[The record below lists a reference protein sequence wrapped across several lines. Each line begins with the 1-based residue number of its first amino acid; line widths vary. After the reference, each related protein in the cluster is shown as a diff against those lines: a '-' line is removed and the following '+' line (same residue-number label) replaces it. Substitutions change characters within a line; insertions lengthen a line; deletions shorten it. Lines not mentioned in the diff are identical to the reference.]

1 MMKTKY
7 YIIFFFGSMMLFS
20 CTQKE
25 LSVKDYLA
33 WVNNPEN
40 GLKVSKEIKDYKI
53 ELFYKPAEYVAINE
67 QKTTEID
74 TALFYQRI
82 REIKDFQYYTL
93 KIESLKGT
101 EMMRTNIASEHE
113 YSQRLQYFSDLVQ
126 YDLVLEE
133 NNDTLTC
140 QLFHFERNYGVAPYN
155 NIVLG
160 FPKPTQENAKTLVF
174 NDQILGIGK
183 IKLKIE
189 KENIDN
195 IPNIILN

>member
-1 MMKTKY
+1 MKTKY

-20 CTQKE
+20 CAQKE

-53 ELFYKPAEYVAINE
+53 ELFYKPAEYIAINE

-82 REIKDFQYYTL
+82 KEIKDFQYYTL

-126 YDLVLEE
+126 YDLSLEE

-174 NDQILGIGK
+174 NDQMLGIGK

>member
-1 MMKTKY
+1 MKTKY
-7 YIIFFFGSMMLFS
+7 YILFFLCSTMLFS

-53 ELFYKPAEYVAINE
+53 ELFYKPAEYIAINE

-82 REIKDFQYYTL
+82 KEIKDFQYYTL

-101 EMMRTNIASEHE
+101 EMMRTNISSEHE

-126 YDLVLEE
+126 YDLLLEE

>member
-1 MMKTKY
+1 MKTKY
-7 YIIFFFGSMMLFS
+7 YIIFFWSSMMLLS

-25 LSVKDYLA
+25 LNVKDYLA

-40 GLKVSKEIKDYKI
+40 GLKVSKEIKEYKI
-53 ELFYKPAEYVAINE
+53 ELFYKPVEYIAINE

-74 TALFYQRI
+74 TALFFQRI
-82 REIKDFQYYTL
+82 KEIKDFQYYTL

-101 EMMRTNIASEHE
+101 EMMRTNISSEHE

-126 YDLVLEE
+126 YDLLLEE

-174 NDQILGIGK
+174 NDQLLGIGK

>member
-1 MMKTKY
+1 MKTKY

-53 ELFYKPAEYVAINE
+53 ELFYKPAEYIAINE

-82 REIKDFQYYTL
+82 KEIKDFQYYTL

-101 EMMRTNIASEHE
+101 EMMRTNISSEHE

-126 YDLVLEE
+126 YDLSLEE
-133 NNDTLTC
+133 NNDTLSC

>member
-1 MMKTKY
+1 MRKIKY

-20 CTQKE
+20 CAQKE

-40 GLKVSKEIKDYKI
+40 GLKVSKEIKEYKI
-53 ELFYKPAEYVAINE
+53 ELFYKPAEYIAINE

-74 TALFYQRI
+74 TALFFQRI
-82 REIKDFQYYTL
+82 KEIKDFQYYTL

-126 YDLVLEE
+126 YDLLLEE

-174 NDQILGIGK
+174 NDQMLGIGK

-189 KENIDN
+189 KDNIDN

>member
-1 MMKTKY
+1 
-7 YIIFFFGSMMLFS
+7 MMLLS

-40 GLKVSKEIKDYKI
+40 GLKVSKEIKEYKI
-53 ELFYKPAEYVAINE
+53 ELFYKPVEYIAINE

-74 TALFYQRI
+74 TALFFQRI
-82 REIKDFQYYTL
+82 KEIKDFQYYTL

-126 YDLVLEE
+126 YDLSLEE
-133 NNDTLTC
+133 NNDTLSC

-174 NDQILGIGK
+174 NDQMLGIGK

-189 KENIDN
+189 KEKIDN

>member
-1 MMKTKY
+1 MKTKY

-53 ELFYKPAEYVAINE
+53 ELFYKPAEYIAINE

-74 TALFYQRI
+74 TTLFYQRI
-82 REIKDFQYYTL
+82 KEIKDFQYYTL

-126 YDLVLEE
+126 YDLSLEE

-160 FPKPTQENAKTLVF
+160 FPKPTQESTKTLVF

>member
-1 MMKTKY
+1 
-7 YIIFFFGSMMLFS
+7 MMLFS

-53 ELFYKPAEYVAINE
+53 ELFYKPAEYIAINE

-74 TALFYQRI
+74 TTLFFQRI
-82 REIKDFQYYTL
+82 KEIKDFQYYTL

-101 EMMRTNIASEHE
+101 EMMRTNISSEHE

-126 YDLVLEE
+126 YDLSLEE
-133 NNDTLTC
+133 NNDTLSC

-174 NDQILGIGK
+174 NDQMLGIGK

>member
-1 MMKTKY
+1 MKTKY

>member
-1 MMKTKY
+1 MKIKY
-7 YIIFFFGSMMLFS
+7 YIIFFWSSMMLLS

-53 ELFYKPAEYVAINE
+53 ELFYKPAEYIAINE

-74 TALFYQRI
+74 TALFFQRI
-82 REIKDFQYYTL
+82 KEIKDFQYYTL

-126 YDLVLEE
+126 YDLSLEE
-133 NNDTLTC
+133 NNDTLSC

-189 KENIDN
+189 NIDN

>member
-1 MMKTKY
+1 MKTKY
-7 YIIFFFGSMMLFS
+7 YILIFWSSMMFFS

-25 LSVKDYLA
+25 LNVKDYLA

-53 ELFYKPAEYVAINE
+53 ELFYKPAEYIAINE

-74 TALFYQRI
+74 TALFFQRI
-82 REIKDFQYYTL
+82 KEIKDFQYYTL

-101 EMMRTNIASEHE
+101 EMMRTNISSEHE

-126 YDLVLEE
+126 YDLSLEE
-133 NNDTLTC
+133 NNDTLSC

-160 FPKPTQENAKTLVF
+160 FPKPTQESAKTLVF
-174 NDQILGIGK
+174 NDQMLGIGK

>member
-1 MMKTKY
+1 R
-7 YIIFFFGSMMLFS
+7 
-20 CTQKE
+20 
-25 LSVKDYLA
+25 
-33 WVNNPEN
+33 
-40 GLKVSKEIKDYKI
+40 IK
-53 ELFYKPAEYVAINE
+53 
-67 QKTTEID
+67 
-74 TALFYQRI
+74 
-82 REIKDFQYYTL
+82 EIKDFQYYTL

-126 YDLVLEE
+126 YDLSLEE

-160 FPKPTQENAKTLVF
+160 FPKPTQESTKTLVF

-195 IPNIILN
+195 IPNII